1 MKNLRRLELAIAL
14 EQHRHFG
21 RAAAALRLTQ
31 PAFSRGIASLEA
43 DLGIRLFDRTNRR
56 VEPTPAGRELV
67 SRARLLLADAEG
79 LRDALGEFL
88 GLRTGHLRVGVGPYP
103 LDLSVT
109 ECVARLAARHPAL
122 QIEVLEGEWREF
134 GPKLLSGEVE
144 VAVMDR
150 AIVSMDSRF
159 RVEAL
164 PGHAGCLYC
173 RSRHPLVGRR
183 GLSLGDVLAYPF
195 VGVRIPVRVLPVPL
209 PASSGL
215 LPDPVTGDLLPRI
228 TTTSFAAARAIVKR
242 TDGVGMAIPV
252 QIAEEVRA
260 GHLAMLDV
268 PARTVQTSYGITTLN
283 DRTLSPAAQVF
294 VETLKEV
301 EAELAA
307 RSGIAAGRAAAAR
320 PRRRGRIVRRP
331 AASV

>member
-21 RAAAALRLTQ
+21 RAAAALHLTQ
-31 PAFSRGIASLEA
+31 PALSRGIASLEA
-43 DLGIRLFDRTNRR
+43 DLGIRLFDRTSRR
-56 VEPTPAGRELV
+56 VEPTPAGRVLV
-67 SRARLLLADAEG
+67 AHARRLLADAEG
-79 LRDALGEFL
+79 LRDSLGEFL
-88 GLRTGHLRVGVGPYP
+88 GLRSGHLRVGVGPYP

-109 ECVARLAARHPAL
+109 ECVARLAARHPEL
-122 QIEVLEGEWREF
+122 QVEVAEGEWREF

-164 PGHAGCLYC
+164 PAHAGCLYC
-173 RSRHPLVGRR
+173 RDGHPLAGRR
-183 GLSLGDVLAYPF
+183 GLGLADVLAYPL

-252 QIAEEVRA
+252 QIAEEVRT
-260 GHLAMLDV
+260 GGLAILDA
-268 PARTVQTSYGITTLN
+268 PAKTIQTNYGITTLR
-283 DRTLSPAAQVF
+283 DRTLSPAAQAF
-294 VETLKEV
+294 VDLLKEV
-301 EAELAA
+301 EAELEGGSASA
-307 RSGIAAGRAAAAR
+307 RRPATTR
-320 PRRRGRIVRRP
+320 PRRRGRIVRGRP
-331 AASV
+331 ASV